1 MQSKDMG
8 NDDIMNGCFVGIKVF
23 CKVKE
28 GIVQFKFY

>member
-8 NDDIMNGCFVGIKVF
+8 NDDIMNGCFAGTKAF

-28 GIVQFKFY
+28 GTVQLKFH